1 MALARFNIM
10 NYITHDPLDMNLG
23 FMLLHTTNDN
33 QLTYG
38 QNINVFKSF

>member
-1 MALARFNIM
+1 M

-23 FMLLHTTNDN
+23 FMLLHIINDN

-38 QNINVFKSF
+38 QNIKSYLNKLFKI